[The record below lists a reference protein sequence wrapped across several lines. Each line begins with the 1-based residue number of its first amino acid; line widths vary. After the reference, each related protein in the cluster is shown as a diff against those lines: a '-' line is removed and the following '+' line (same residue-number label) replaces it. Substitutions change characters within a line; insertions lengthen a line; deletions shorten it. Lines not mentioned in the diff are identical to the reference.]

1 MTFTANEICIGIG
14 LGLGIIAA
22 VPVAWAIVRAMTST
36 PASKARLASA
46 KEKMEGNHVGD
57 LG

>member
-14 LGLGIIAA
+14 LALGIIAA

-46 KEKMEGNHVGD
+46 KEKMEGNHENHR
-57 LG
+57 